1 MSNFTWRTLNDH
13 LPDMTEQQVLDEL
26 TAERAGK
33 GRTVI
38 LVRLHQR
45 YTMLRAERERSEILA
60 EARGP
65 QEAV

>member
-1 MSNFTWRTLNDH
+1 MSSYNWRTLNESLAD
-13 LPDMTEQQVLDEL
+13 LSEDQVLAEL

-33 GRTVI
+33 RRTAI

-45 YTMLRAERERSEILA
+45 YTMLRAERERGEILA

-65 QEAV
+65 QGAV